1 MFTTKLILRP
11 DQSVPPH
18 LLPGR
23 LVEIFYPDGGDVGVA
38 LWVPPTFE
46 PNRAQIH
53 LGRVKLRLV
62 GRCATGATTYDDW
75 IYLRLYVDSSIPK
88 AWLPDPSRDPAQ
100 EG

>member
-1 MFTTKLILRP
+1 MAAKLILRP
-11 DQSVPPH
+11 EHPVPQH

-23 LVEIFYPDGGDVGVA
+23 LIKIFYATGEYAGVA
-38 LWVPPTFE
+38 LWVPPTLE

-75 IYLRLYVDSSIPK
+75 IYLRLYVDRQIP
-88 AWLPDPSRDPAQ
+88 AGWLIDLNNFPEEVS
-100 EG
+100 